1 MKFSDMFIP
10 FDIKKAIIE
19 AICGNSQYD
28 YDTDYI
34 TKRLKAN
41 INLDTIKQSMI
52 KGTKLQEEWFP
63 SESYDSQF
71 RVFISHSHKDIDTV
85 KSLAGFLKE
94 HYGICSFID
103 SLYWGYVNDL
113 QKSLD
118 DYYASYEHDGKMYYN
133 YDKRNFLTANV
144 HIMLS
149 MALMKMMDACE
160 CLIFVDSDNSLKY
173 EKGAHETPSPWIY
186 EEMGFSNRLR
196 VNVPQRYKERIKVTL
211 NESRER
217 SSYSFMMFSHTEH
230 RDAYFNYE
238 IDMSH
243 FKELERWDFPTSSCY
258 AGDAILDKWYKK
270 YGVKKILDRIIG
282 Q

>member
-1 MKFSDMFIP
+1 MFIP
-10 FDIKKAIIE
+10 FNIKKATIE
-19 AICGNSQYD
+19 EICGNSQYD

-85 KSLAGFLKE
+85 KNLAGFLKE
-94 HYGICSFID
+94 HYGIRSFID
-103 SLYWGYVNDL
+103 SLYWGYVNVL

-160 CLIFVDSDNSLKY
+160 CLIFVDSENSLKY
-173 EKGAHETPSPWIY
+173 EKGAHETPSSWIY
-186 EEMGFSNRLR
+186 EEMGFSKRLR
-196 VNVPQRYKERIKVTL
+196 VNVPLRYKEKIKVTL
-211 NESRER
+211 NESCER
-217 SSYSFMMFSHTEH
+217 SSYSFMLFSQPEQ
-230 RDAYFNYE
+230 RNANFNYE
-238 IDMSH
+238 IDLRH
-243 FKELERWDFPTSSCY
+243 FKELEQRDFPTAKGY
-258 AGDAILDKWYKK
+258 TADTILDFWYKK
-270 YGVKKILDRIIG
+270 YGVKKLLDRIIG